1 MKLNFHDKYV
11 KQIKRCKMQRNISGV
26 VYTRQ
31 SDSSI
36 DQPMKFS
43 EKLDA
48 LQRKVS
54 YYS

>member
-31 SDSSI
+31 SD
-36 DQPMKFS
+36 QPMKFS